1 MLQIDDATSN
11 SRLHVR
17 LAENS
22 AEVRAAQELRY
33 RVFYD
38 EMGAKPTAEMAA
50 ERADIDDFDEVCD
63 HLLVLDRD
71 KGEGAAGV
79 VGTYRLMLRKK
90 AESFGRFYTAGEFD
104 ISRIVGSD
112 INFMELGRSCV
123 DAAYR
128 NRATMNLLW
137 AGIAGYVKAND
148 VELMFGCASLP
159 GTDVDALAA
168 SLAYLHHWH
177 SAPEQ
182 LRPRALDSLRVDMNR
197 MPKDGID
204 PRRAWGNLAPL
215 IKGYLRLGGY
225 IGDGAVVDHQFNTT
239 DVCVIVKTDQVTER
253 YIRHYDRSG
262 VESMAQ
268 A

>member
-168 SLAYLHHWH
+168 SLAQRTAWTACSGRVPFPVRFNTISSPDSAPIDTDRQPARRAIRKISGSAWSTRHWKLH
-177 SAPEQ
+177 SARLP
-182 LRPRALDSLRVDMNR
+182 RPDRISASQNS
-197 MPKDGID
+197 K
-204 PRRAWGNLAPL
+204 AWSRFP
-215 IKGYLRLGGY
+215 
-225 IGDGAVVDHQFNTT
+225 
-239 DVCVIVKTDQVTER
+239 
-253 YIRHYDRSG
+253 
-262 VESMAQ
+262 SME
-268 A
+268 